1 MEVTHK
7 IWFSISWI
15 AVRDTVVYTWILM
28 ALMIAFVFL
37 LRKKLPSLMEMIFD
51 LVNGIV
57 GGVLSGDDLIEYRPL
72 LGSIFLFILGANLI
86 SLIPRMK
93 SPTADVNTTFAMALI
108 VFFAVH
114 YYGIKRK
121 GFWRYLKEFSNPPW
135 LFPLEILS
143 HFSRTLSLTMRL
155 FGNVLSGD
163 MIVAITF
170 SIIPLIVPIPMIAI
184 SAMSGVIQAFILT
197 TLASLYISSAVEIA
211 RDDEKLKKIKHQ
223 EKLRKAESH
232 V

>member
-1 MEVTHK
+1 MNVTHPV
-7 IWFSISWI
+7 IFRLGAI
-15 AVRDTVVYTWILM
+15 AVRDTVIYTWILM
-28 ALMIAFVFL
+28 ALMVAFVFL
-37 LRKKLPSLMEMIFD
+37 LRRRLPSMMETIFD

-72 LGSIFLFILGANLI
+72 LGSLFLFILSANLV

-108 VFFAVH
+108 VFMAVH

-121 GFWRYLKEFSNPPW
+121 GLWLYLKEFSSPPW

-143 HFSRTLSLTMRL
+143 HFSRTLSLTLRL

-170 SIIPLIVPIPMIAI
+170 SLIPLIVPIPMIAI

-211 RDDEKLKKIKHQ
+211 RDDEKLKKIKLQ
-223 EKLRKAESH
+223 EKLRKVESH

>member
-1 MEVTHK
+1 MDVTHK
-7 IWFSISWI
+7 IVFTFLGIN
-15 AVRDTVVYTWILM
+15 VRDTVVYTWILM

-37 LRKKLPSLMEMIFD
+37 LRKRLPSMMEMIFD
-51 LVNGIV
+51 LVNGVV

-72 LGSIFLFILGANLI
+72 LGSIFLFILSANLI

-93 SPTADVNTTFAMALI
+93 SPTADVNTTFAIAFI
-108 VFFAVH
+108 VFCAVH
-114 YYGIKRK
+114 YYGVKRK
-121 GFWRYLKEFSNPPW
+121 GLWRYLKEFSSPPW
-135 LFPLEILS
+135 LFPLEIIS
-143 HFSRTLSLTMRL
+143 QFSRTLSLTLRL

-170 SIIPLIVPIPMIAI
+170 SLIPLIVPIPMIAI

-211 RDDEKLKKIKHQ
+211 KDDEKIKKIKLQ
-223 EKLRKAESH
+223 EKLRKVASH